1 MSAATIRVGILIA
14 GAAMALAACGAE
26 SSEGESEA
34 PAPVVLGPE
43 NVGLAERLQL
53 TTGPLISGSL
63 VPEQSAQVRAE
74 ITGAVLQVY
83 AEEGQRVRRGEVL
96 ARIDDTALRENY
108 LSARAALRSAENAAE
123 LARRNEERASQLS
136 AAGAVAKRQLEEAQ
150 LNATSAAGA
159 LADARARFISAE
171 RQLAKATVRAPFA
184 GVVAEQGVNAG
195 DVVQVGALVYTIV
208 DPASMRLEAAVP
220 ASDLASLDVGMPV
233 SFTVTGYNGRSFVGR
248 VTRIS
253 PAADPSTGQVP
264 ITVAIPNAEGSLVAG
279 LFAEGRV
286 ATVTRDALSVP
297 ASAVDERGISPSVL
311 RLRAARVER
320 VPVELGIRDET
331 RERVEVNGTIA
342 HGDTVLLGTALGL
355 TEGTVARVRQESGR
369 ETVEQRPDS
378 ARAAER

>member
-1 MSAATIRVGILIA
+1 
-14 GAAMALAACGAE
+14 
-26 SSEGESEA
+26 
-34 PAPVVLGPE
+34 
-43 NVGLAERLQL
+43 
-53 TTGPLISGSL
+53 
-63 VPEQSAQVRAE
+63 
-74 ITGAVLQVY
+74 
-83 AEEGQRVRRGEVL
+83 
-96 ARIDDTALRENY
+96 
-108 LSARAALRSAENAAE
+108 
-123 LARRNEERASQLS
+123 
-136 AAGAVAKRQLEEAQ
+136 VAKRQLEEAQ

-233 SFTVTGYNGRSFVGR
+233 SFTVTGYNGRTFVGT

-331 RERVEVNGTIA
+331 RERVEVSGTIA